1 MGLFCW
7 QHIMSLWTP
16 SPLLPLRRQS
26 LASLFKH
33 WPPMPDSRAVCLNGD
48 IAISGLF
55 AVLILRNAIQP
66 RGSRFYVTMWVC
78 LEIEHTAA
86 YPSYF
91 FHVCG
96 KCVENGK
103 KWKIMETWSVCQWVE
118 LGIPEVNHGDKPWHV
133 FPPTEWRWVLWWT
146 SLKLLLELSCL
157 QSHPLWPSS
166 PSMQLPKVSMRW
178 GKTLV
183 GTPVHSL
190 VCHQLSSSLITFRKK
205 CHSIPI
211 ILPWKQPLH
220 VSKNHLLASW
230 PPWHWQNSWPKHRPS
245 SASVQR
251 HQEPAAPIPETEPNL
266 PDEQDD
272 QWLLSLHW
280 CCFSHWSFRGIL
292 VVLVVVAVVVVVGFN
307 TWLSWLVLFVVAA
320 AVAVAVA
327 LQLES

>member
-7 QHIMSLWTP
+7 QHIMSLF
-16 SPLLPLRRQS
+16 PLRRQS

-33 WPPMPDSRAVCLNGD
+33 WPPMPDSRAVCLNWD

-55 AVLILRNAIQP
+55 TVLILRNAIQP
-66 RGSRFYVTMWVC
+66 RGSRFYVGVSW
-78 LEIEHTAA
+78 IEHTAA

-91 FHVCG
+91 SMCVE

-103 KWKIMETWSVCQWVE
+103 SWKHDQRVSE
-118 LGIPEVNHGDKPWHV
+118 LGILQVNHGTNHDKPWQV
-133 FPPTEWRWVLWWT
+133 FPPSGARDCGGHLWNFFW
-146 SLKLLLELSCL
+146 SCL
-157 QSHPLWPSS
+157 VSSHIHWCDRHLQCSC
-166 PSMQLPKVSMRW
+166 PKFQW
-178 GKTLV
+178 DGGKTLL
-183 GTPVHSL
+183 GTPVHPL
-190 VCHQLSSSLITFRKK
+190 VSHQFSSSLITFRKK
-205 CHSIPI
+205 MPFNSHEIAMKSTSPCFKKITFCRAP
-211 ILPWKQPLH
+211 
-220 VSKNHLLASW
+220 W

-251 HQEPAAPIPETEPNL
+251 HQEPAAPILETEPNL

-307 TWLSWLVLFVVAA
+307 PWLSWLVLVVAA
-320 AVAVAVA
+320 AVAVVVA